1 MDKVNLHRLQVFRT
15 VFETLS
21 VTEAARKLK
30 LSQPTVSRHL
40 ALFERELELDLF
52 DNVRGRLE
60 PTWEAHR
67 LYDDS
72 NGLFERLHS
81 VSTSV
86 ESIRRGAGESLKIV
100 ASTALCMSILP
111 AAVGRLYHEIPDLD
125 IQVEGGGLRSQVE
138 ALRDGTADVGVGG
151 SMPNSTELRQT
162 MLGRLPL
169 VAVVPNG
176 HPLSHKTVF
185 DLRDLEAHG
194 SVMHN
199 PNAPMGSLIADNLE
213 QRGISLHRPLSSFT
227 IPFAIG
233 LARHTRLITVVDWLT
248 ASFFAGD
255 DMKIIP
261 LSKPLHVD
269 LAMLELARKPARRSA
284 ILFRDALAEA
294 FRNASRAFVY

>member
-1 MDKVNLHRLQVFRT
+1 MDKINLHRLQIFRT

-40 ALFERELELDLF
+40 ALFEKELELNLF

-72 NGLFERLHS
+72 NGLFERLQTVGS
-81 VSTSV
+81 SV
-86 ESIRRGAGESLKIV
+86 ESIRRGSGEALRIM
-100 ASTALCMSILP
+100 ASNALCMSILP
-111 AAVGRLYHEIPDLD
+111 TAVGRLYHEIPDLD
-125 IQVEGGGLRSQVE
+125 ILVEGGGLRAQLE
-138 ALRDGTADVGVGG
+138 ALREGTIDVGLGG
-151 SMPNSTELRQT
+151 TVASSADLRQT
-162 MLGRLPL
+162 IIGRLPL
-169 VAVVPNG
+169 VAVVPLT
-176 HPLSHKTVF
+176 HALAHRTVF
-185 DLRDLEAHG
+185 DLRELENHE

-199 PNAPMGSLIADNLE
+199 PNAPMGSMIEESLE
-213 QRGISLHRPLSSFT
+213 QRGIQPRRALSSFT

-233 LARHTRLITVVDWLT
+233 LARHSRLITMVDCMT
-248 ASFFAGD
+248 ASFFAGE

-269 LAMLELARKPARRSA
+269 LAMLELSRKPSRRSA
-284 ILFRDALAEA
+284 ILFRDALADA
-294 FRNASRAFVY
+294 YRKASKAFVY